1 MGHRA
6 FINIIF
12 SLHRYPL
19 KEKPR
24 KGLLISMTLDF
35 TKLFVL
41 STRENEHGFKPKTK
55 MHVYSYVGRRWFPL
69 QNFPEIN
76 SDVNE

>member
-12 SLHRYPL
+12 SLLRYPL

-55 MHVYSYVGRRWFPL
+55 MHVVFICWSQMVPASEFSRNQF
-69 QNFPEIN
+69 
-76 SDVNE
+76 